1 MQIRLTDINGQPMRG
16 TAVLTYQ
23 GFDISIST
31 IPAIPEMRVFGG
43 TRHPGRDMTE
53 SIMGSDLSMYP
64 TLKDLAYIK
73 GQIDHYIGNA

>member
-1 MQIRLTDINGQPMRG
+1 MIIKLTDSSGQTIKG
-16 TAVLTYQ
+16 TAVITYQ

-31 IPAIPEMRVFGG
+31 IPTIPEMRVFGG

-73 GQIDHYIGNA
+73 AQIDFYVGNG